1 LIVSPKQAYRFWRIA
16 PLEALIFLASVI
28 VTIFTTLED
37 GIYVSV
43 GASLV
48 ILLFRIARPRGEFIG
63 RVRLQAVEQGPNAS
77 PTYSAR
83 SVYVPLARK
92 NVNPDIH
99 VEDAPPGVLIYRFEE
114 SFTFPN
120 ASLLNDRI
128 VDYAKEKTRRGR
140 ASQYKKLGDRPWNE
154 GYVPRSMEK
163 IHHMNE
169 NDHRP
174 LLRAVVYDFSA
185 VSNIDSTGIQSLI
198 DTRQQLDRYADR
210 EVEYHFA
217 AVMSPWIKRALVA
230 GGFGTGQP
238 AHRVV
243 EVASVVPIANAEDPD
258 TRGEE
263 EFQRRRRKSF
273 TKDVEAGQDIIQQIP
288 DKHPANESA
297 RSHSTDSDVLP
308 VVPTNYPFF
317 HLDLDD
323 AVRSAEK
330 VPIS

>member
-16 PLEALIFLASVI
+16 PLELLIFLASVI
-28 VTIFTTLED
+28 VTIFSTLED

-48 ILLFRIARPRGEFIG
+48 VLLFRIARPRGEFLG
-63 RVRLQAVEQGPNAS
+63 RVRLQAIEQGPNSTSYA
-77 PTYSAR
+77 PR

-154 GYVPRSMEK
+154 GYVPRSMDK
-163 IHHMNE
+163 ILHMNE

-185 VSNIDSTGIQSLI
+185 VSNIDSTGIQSLV
-198 DTRQQLDRYADR
+198 DTRQQLDRYSDR

-243 EVASVVPIANAEDPD
+243 EVASVVPIATAEDPD
-258 TRGEE
+258 THGEE

-273 TKDVEAGQDIIQQIP
+273 TKDVEAGEDIIQQIP
-288 DKHPANESA
+288 DKHPTDSSA
-297 RSHSTDSDVLP
+297 RSLSSDSDVLP

-330 VPIS
+330 VPMA